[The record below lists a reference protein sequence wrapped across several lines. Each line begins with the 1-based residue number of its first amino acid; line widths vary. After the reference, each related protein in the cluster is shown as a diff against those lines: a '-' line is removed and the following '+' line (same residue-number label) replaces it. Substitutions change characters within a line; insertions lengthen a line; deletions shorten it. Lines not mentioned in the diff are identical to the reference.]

1 MKKLKLIIKERRV
14 YLPTFRF
21 PMMRLGITF
30 PFDFSYRMPSVEGL
44 NFGSGV
50 KKIIALGLGVSAL
63 TMGIAIVFSIKDI
76 DPSPDWPAPAIYDAG
91 QSQKFAMKTLGEGE
105 KHKASSES
113 PATQT
118 LKLNIGGARI
128 QSIVFT
134 DVQVG
139 RSGIDDAIS
148 ISASSENIICEKLE
162 IIDLEAPDFTLGTST
177 AYKLTVATTTTD
189 GSSITS
195 NLSSDPVDYSFGS
208 NRGALNVPDV
218 TGGSFDRIVIASSAT
233 STVGLIKFERVHAH
247 SAGVSLGNLH
257 CGEIVI
263 RGTGA
268 DKFRV
273 GDGTGIDSASFRIGG
288 DYGTLKVATVA
299 SVTNNVEKNLS
310 VK

>member
-21 PMMRLGITF
+21 PMMRRGITF
-30 PFDFSYRMPSVEGL
+30 PFDFSYRMPSIEGL
-44 NFGSGV
+44 NFGQGV
-50 KKIIALGLGVSAL
+50 KKVILLGVGVSAVTVAL
-63 TMGIAIVFSIKDI
+63 AILFSVKDL
-76 DPSPDWPAPAIYDAG
+76 DPAPNWPSPANYDAG
-91 QSQKFAMKTLGEGE
+91 ESQRLSMKNLGEGKRE
-105 KHKASSES
+105 KETSNA
-113 PATQT
+113 PQTQT

-148 ISASSENIICEKLE
+148 ISASAGNILCEKLE

-177 AYKLTVATTTTD
+177 TYKLTVSTTTTD

-218 TGGSFDRIVIASSAT
+218 TGGTVDRIVIASSAT
-233 STVGLIKFERVHAH
+233 STVGLIRFERVHAH
-247 SAGVSLGNLH
+247 SAGVSLGNLN

-268 DKFRV
+268 DTFRV

-299 SVTNNVEKNLS
+299 SITNNTEKNLS